1 MNYIINGTAKT
12 FEGSSL
18 NIQELLHA
26 LGYAED
32 QKIAVAVNLEFVPRS
47 AHATHQLAQGDDI
60 EIVAPMQ
67 GG

>member
-1 MNYIINGTAKT
+1 MKLVINGETT
-12 FEGSSL
+12 SL
-18 NIQELLHA
+18 DGCSTVASMLNT
-26 LGYAED
+26 LGFREE

-47 AHATHQLAQGDDI
+47 AHENFGLSEGDEV

>member
-1 MNYIINGTAKT
+1 MNFTINGETTAMPDCPT
-12 FEGSSL
+12 V
-18 NIQELLHA
+18 QALLKA
-26 LGYAED
+26 LGYCDE

-47 AHATHQLAQGDDI
+47 AHETFALSEGDDI